1 MNPSSLVEY
10 YGRHSNYRCGYC
22 SQPVSCHSYGMWAH
36 QLGCQDYQDLIDRG
50 WRRSGCYC
58 YKPIMRVT
66 CCPSYTIKCDALN
79 FQLSKSHK
87 KIIKRVNKFL
97 RDGIKEPH
105 ESEESADD
113 EQLQEGRDCVM
124 MKAPRA
130 PSKQPQFA
138 DMTDA
143 TLEDLAVAKPSDAPT
158 DQVDGTCMTKV
169 LTGNTSKVST
179 QSKGFGSANSAKKAK
194 LLRIERKEEKL
205 QKKGISGVEL
215 KHMMN
220 KAKGKNIV
228 KTLEDFLDDA
238 PRDDEPAAHRLKVKL
253 VKSEEGATVPSYK
266 VYTAYQQRIHKDSPS
281 KLSIDRYKRF
291 LVKTPLKIVT
301 VSTSGAQ
308 FKEAQIASY
317 VLFEKYQTVIH
328 NDRPGSIADYLEFLV
343 ESPLKASGELGSFHQ
358 QYWLDDR
365 LIAVGV
371 IDVLPYCVSSVYFFY
386 DPEFQFLSLGT
397 YGSLKEIAF
406 SRALHKQVPTLKN
419 YYMGFY
425 IQSCPKMRYKG
436 NLQPSYL
443 LCPEVFSWHLL
454 DTSVKDKLDVS
465 KYCRLNEDPE
475 AEDDNLPNER
485 DLGDILVAREA
496 PCMTYSEFQ
505 ESFEELPEL
514 REYARLV
521 GKECASRMLLCGV

>member
-291 LVKTPLKIVT
+291 LVKTPLK
-301 VSTSGAQ
+301 
-308 FKEAQIASY
+308 
-317 VLFEKYQTVIH
+317 
-328 NDRPGSIADYLEFLV
+328 
-343 ESPLKASGELGSFHQ
+343 ASGELGSFHQ

>member
-238 PRDDEPAAHRLKVKL
+238 PRDDEPAAHRLK
-253 VKSEEGATVPSYK
+253 
-266 VYTAYQQRIHKDSPS
+266 
-281 KLSIDRYKRF
+281 
-291 LVKTPLKIVT
+291 IVT